1 MNYSLLK
8 DVIDLVSQFEAEN
21 EVSDFANDVNGFKE
35 WIISSKNQHLLPH
48 NFTYEGKENG
58 RSLESVIS
66 TFLIHLGRYAKMYS
80 KSAIHDSIFS
90 TQDEFIFLITLKTF
104 GAMSKM
110 ELIKRNIHDKP
121 SGMQIISRLLN
132 NELIVQEND
141 PVDKRSKI
149 ISITAKGLECLEEQ
163 MFRIRQ
169 ATKIV
174 AGNLTEQ
181 EKIHLVYLLNKL
193 EDFHLP
199 IYAKNMETKD
209 LLQTVHAEY
218 FDN

>member
-8 DVIDLVSQFEAEN
+8 DVIDLVSQFESEN
-21 EVSDFANDVNGFKE
+21 EDSSFANDVNGFKE
-35 WIISSKNQHLLPH
+35 WIISSENKHLIPQ

-110 ELIKRNIHDKP
+110 DLIKRNIHDKP
-121 SGMQIISRLLN
+121 GGMQIISRLLAN
-132 NELIVQEND
+132 DLVVQEND

-149 ISITAKGLECLEEQ
+149 ISITEKGINSLDAQ
-163 MFRIRQ
+163 MFQIRQ

-174 AGNLTEQ
+174 SGNLTEQ

-193 EDFHLP
+193 EDFHSP
-199 IYAKNMETKD
+199 IYAKNLETKE
-209 LLQTVHAEY
+209 LLNVVQTEY
-218 FDN
+218 FEN